1 MILTLLK
8 VNLQLT
14 INMKLRLVVAAIL
27 AFHYLQLPSQ
37 ELPVYQQYL
46 LNPNLI
52 NPAITSYTGCT
63 SFLLTN
69 RHQWIGIQGA
79 PSTHMAGFQ
88 TGFPDKSNKI
98 HGIGLNLYYDKNGAF
113 RKGGGDILYSYNLI
127 INSKKK
133 LRLGLGLSLSIFQN
147 SINESD
153 FSDLYDPIV
162 SGTVTGEIVPDAGA
176 GVFLHSPKFFAG
188 LSGMK
193 LIAPAGT
200 VQDFERH
207 FYLNSGIIL
216 KKRNSSVEFEP
227 SFLLKV
233 TESFKK
239 QIDINIKTT
248 FYDKYWYTLSYRNNI
263 TTFPLQSTSLMS
275 VFGITLDNL
284 TFAYVFDL
292 GLTKIQL
299 HNYGSHEIMIKYE
312 ICRSDIN
319 NLNCPTYKGLI
330 KRYRTR

>member
-1 MILTLLK
+1 MALTLLK
-8 VNLQLT
+8 VKLQLP
-14 INMKLRLVVAAIL
+14 IKMKPRIVITAIL
-27 AFHYLQLPSQ
+27 AFYYFQLLAQ

-52 NPAITSYTGCT
+52 NPALTSYTGCT
-63 SFLLTN
+63 SFLLTD

-79 PSTHMAGFQ
+79 PSTQMAGLQ
-88 TGFPDKSNKI
+88 KGFLDKSNKI
-98 HGIGLNLYYDKNGAF
+98 HGIGLNLYYDHNGAF
-113 RKGGGDILYSYNLI
+113 RKGGGDILYAYNLI

-153 FSDLYDPIV
+153 FTDVYDPII
-162 SGTVTGEIVPDAGA
+162 SGAVTHEIVPDAGA
-176 GVFLHSPKFFAG
+176 GIFLYSPKFFAG
-188 LSGMK
+188 FSGIKLLSPT
-193 LIAPAGT
+193 AT
-200 VQDFERH
+200 VQRFERH

-216 KKRNSSVEFEP
+216 KKRNSAFEFEP

-239 QIDINIKTT
+239 QIDINIKTV
-248 FYDKYWYTLSYRNNI
+248 FYDKYWLILSYRNNI
-263 TTFPLQSTSLMS
+263 TTFPLQSTSLIS
-275 VFGITLDNL
+275 VFGFTLGNI
-284 TFAYVFDL
+284 TFAYAFDL
-292 GLTKIQL
+292 GLTKMQL
-299 HNYGSHEIMIKYE
+299 YNYGSHEFMIKYK

-319 NLNCPTYKGLI
+319 DLNCPTYKGLI